1 MWHTCR
7 WCCLTNNKT
16 NDHQRLLVA
25 FDMDGTLVDGRLVFA
40 VADRLG
46 LSDKVRQI
54 QENPAL
60 LGYQQSQNIAR
71 LFKGIS
77 VNEISEGIES
87 LRLIRNCEKVV
98 GELKEQGHVLGIISD
113 SYDIAV
119 NYVAKKLN
127 FDFSESNSLELD
139 TSGKLTGN
147 LKMPLGWQ
155 ENGCYCKIS
164 VCKRYCLRRN
174 AQKFQIGPDRTVAI
188 GDTKSDLCMVEEA
201 GLGIAFMPKHR
212 VLEERADLSIN
223 EPNLAKL
230 AQMISS
236 L

>member
-1 MWHTCR
+1 
-7 WCCLTNNKT
+7 
-16 NDHQRLLVA
+16 
-25 FDMDGTLVDGRLVFA
+25 MDGTLVDGRLVFA

-54 QENPAL
+54 QENPTL
-60 LGYQQSQNIAR
+60 LGYQQSESIAR
-71 LFKGIS
+71 LFKGLS
-77 VNEISEGIES
+77 VNDITEGIES
-87 LRLIRNCEKVV
+87 LPLMRNCEKVV
-98 GELKEQGHVLGIISD
+98 EDLKEQGHILGIISD

-127 FDFSESNSLELD
+127 FDFSECNCLELD

-147 LKMPLGWQ
+147 IKMPLGWQ
-155 ENGCYCKIS
+155 KNGCYCKIS

-174 AQKFQIGPDRTVAI
+174 TRKFHISPSRTVAI

-201 GLGIAFMPKHR
+201 AVGIAFMPKHR
-212 VLEERADLSIN
+212 ILEEKADLSIN
-223 EPNLAKL
+223 EPNLSKL
-230 AQMISS
+230 GHLIAS

>member
-1 MWHTCR
+1 VHGIHCR
-7 WCCLTNNKT
+7 WCRPTNNKT
-16 NDHQRLLVA
+16 SHQRFLVA

-54 QENPAL
+54 QENPTL
-60 LGYQQSQNIAR
+60 LGYEQSESIAR
-71 LFKGIS
+71 LFKGLSANYIT
-77 VNEISEGIES
+77 EAIES
-87 LRLIRNCEKVV
+87 LSLMRNCEKVV
-98 GELKEQGHVLGIISD
+98 EDLKEQGHILGIISD

-119 NYVAKKLN
+119 NYVANKLK
-127 FDFSESNSLELD
+127 FDFSESNCLELD
-139 TSGKLTGN
+139 SNGKLTGN
-147 LKMPLGWQ
+147 IKMPLGWQ
-155 ENGCYCKIS
+155 KNGCYCKIS

-174 AQKFQIGPDRTVAI
+174 TLKFQIGPGRTVAI

-201 GLGIAFMPKHR
+201 ALGVAFMPKHR
-212 VLEERADLSIN
+212 ILEERADLCIH

-230 AQMISS
+230 GKIIAS